1 MTRGLSHPGSTVGRP
16 LNREIHLAG
25 GYPWSRR
32 ETGKDIP
39 GQMDLPVEGTAYRAA
54 GM

>member
-1 MTRGLSHPGSTVGRP
+1 MNKRHYEHTLPNIRGSLSNTYD
-16 LNREIHLAG
+16 
-25 GYPWSRR
+25 YPWSRR
-32 ETGKDIP
+32 EAGKDIP

>member
-1 MTRGLSHPGSTVGRP
+1 MRQSYELQ
-16 LNREIHLAG
+16 
-25 GYPWSRR
+25 
-32 ETGKDIP
+32 KDIP

>member
-1 MTRGLSHPGSTVGRP
+1 MRQSYELH
-16 LNREIHLAG
+16 
-25 GYPWSRR
+25 
-32 ETGKDIP
+32 GKDVP

>member
-1 MTRGLSHPGSTVGRP
+1 MLRKSDAAKLRVTH
-16 LNREIHLAG
+16 
-25 GYPWSRR
+25 